1 MLLPLA
7 LSHHFC
13 RPVSQ
18 CSIFETVFL
27 LLATVSAVNLLTTVL
42 NDTPLMPDDDGIDI
56 DWLVNSPDAV
66 HWLHE
71 DDDDDGGGRVKVP
84 PRLFCRRF
92 NCDATRQQSARPG
105 VDWWPRSGRAG
116 HARDRYSS
124 GERNADAGRSCQKRP
139 IRGAFFSSRSVTT
152 PTLLAT
158 ETEAWQSTQELPSS
172 DPLAS
177 VAVSLAASKCVS

>member
-1 MLLPLA
+1 MGRSGRWSQGLIFHQAAVDCTRATMLLPLA

-56 DWLVNSPDAV
+56 DWLVNSPDAL

-71 DDDDDGGGRVKVP
+71 DDDEDAHQKVP
-84 PRLFCRRF
+84 TFFRLCDSIVARRRH
-92 NCDATRQQSARPG
+92 NACTGKARPG
-105 VDWWPRSGRAG
+105 IDWCPVLRGRAT
-116 HARDRYSS
+116 HDRY
-124 GERNADAGRSCQKRP
+124 G
-139 IRGAFFSSRSVTT
+139 
-152 PTLLAT
+152 
-158 ETEAWQSTQELPSS
+158 
-172 DPLAS
+172 
-177 VAVSLAASKCVS
+177 

>member
-56 DWLVNSPDAV
+56 DWLVNSPDTS
-66 HWLHE
+66 HWLQ
-71 DDDDDGGGRVKVP
+71 DDDEDGSSKVQSISYIYIFGQGR
-84 PRLFCRRF
+84 L
-92 NCDATRQQSARPG
+92 
-105 VDWWPRSGRAG
+105 
-116 HARDRYSS
+116 
-124 GERNADAGRSCQKRP
+124 
-139 IRGAFFSSRSVTT
+139 
-152 PTLLAT
+152 
-158 ETEAWQSTQELPSS
+158 
-172 DPLAS
+172 
-177 VAVSLAASKCVS
+177 

>member
-56 DWLVNSPDAV
+56 DWLVNSPDTS
-66 HWLHE
+66 HWLQ
-71 DDDDDGGGRVKVP
+71 DDVDDDGPTKVV
-84 PRLFCRRF
+84 LVF
-92 NCDATRQQSARPG
+92 
-105 VDWWPRSGRAG
+105 
-116 HARDRYSS
+116 
-124 GERNADAGRSCQKRP
+124 
-139 IRGAFFSSRSVTT
+139 
-152 PTLLAT
+152 
-158 ETEAWQSTQELPSS
+158 
-172 DPLAS
+172 DPLVKTLS
-177 VAVSLAASKCVS
+177 SCFHFGPDFTSFEHYTLRKRNMFSFLFFTSISFLTSLSLLPPFFLTTNLFLVFFLRLLGPSGPIVWRWPLMAP